1 MSCVFCQI
9 AEGTVPA
16 TVLFKDDKVV
26 AFRDIHPQAPVHI
39 LIIPIEHFT
48 NLTDIQG
55 DDYGLISYIFSVAND
70 IAKSEDIAERGYRV
84 VVNSG
89 QEGGQVVQHL
99 HFHLLGG
106 ATVIGRIR
114 LI

>member
-106 ATVIGRIR
+106 RQLSGE
-114 LI
+114 LG